1 MLFEHMSSHAPHS
14 HIVNYFQF
22 FESFMV
28 IWPKKETM
36 MDTETPAQKEFRLG
50 NEKKARNEAL
60 RKFIYEFMK
69 ISGDR
74 QLNILDLIQMCAHF
88 DRDTVFGEEVHIL
101 LDGLF
106 DKMSKSRVKVKMQYN
121 YANFIKLTT
130 DSSK

>member
-1 MLFEHMSSHAPHS
+1 
-14 HIVNYFQF
+14 
-22 FESFMV
+22 
-28 IWPKKETM
+28 
-36 MDTETPAQKEFRLG
+36 
-50 NEKKARNEAL
+50 
-60 RKFIYEFMK
+60 
-69 ISGDR
+69 
-74 QLNILDLIQMCAHF
+74 MCAHF